1 MIQACQWEVSLL
13 SLEMWLNH
21 YGDSAWVSTTV
32 DIWWACSAASFSV
45 CHVVWVDSL
54 LMGTYSQWRCEWVMF
69 PYISLSICF
78 GICHYQRLSSSIIP
92 SPKGFF
98 YLMSYYP
105 LRLCVLTHVQL
116 FETPLTVACQAP
128 LTMGFSRQE
137 YWSGLSYPS
146 AGDLPSPEVKPV
158 SPALA
163 DRFFTAELPGKPHH

>member
-1 MIQACQWEVSLL
+1 MWFRLASERSAFYHLKCDWITMVTQLESLRL
-13 SLEMWLNH
+13 WT
-21 YGDSAWVSTTV
+21 YGEHAQQL
-32 DIWWACSAASFSV
+32 FSV
-45 CHVVWVDSL
+45 CHMVWVDSL
-54 LMGTYSQWRCEWVMF
+54 LMGTYSQWRCEWVTF

-105 LRLCVLTHVQL
+105 LRLCVLSHVQL
-116 FETPLTVACQAP
+116 FETPWTVACQTP

-163 DRFFTAELPGKPHH
+163 DRFFIAELPGKPHH